1 MQLMLKKYLFVTMF
15 LSLAFLI
22 NTTTINAEETSVS
35 VSIPNVE
42 STTTTTTP
50 NLDSK
55 ADIKARRMEEL
66 KLRTDKKK
74 ADIVA
79 KKVERSERLETERAA
94 RSLKIEEL
102 KSKQEQF
109 KQNREALKATFD
121 EMKLQKLENIK
132 QRGLLVSARFNAISE
147 TMYKMLQRVTK
158 ILLEKKTAGFDVSS
172 AEDSLTAIE
181 LKLANIQ
188 SQQESIQ
195 TLIDG
200 LESLAPEEIP
210 SSLTEI
216 KNISTSLKSQYEAV
230 RSDMKQLV
238 QTLK

>member
-1 MQLMLKKYLFVTMF
+1 MQLMLKKYLFSTAI
-15 LSLAFLI
+15 LGLAFFI
-22 NTTTINAEETSVS
+22 NTTVVKAEETSVS
-35 VSIPNVE
+35 DIT
-42 STTTTTTP
+42 TTTTTTP
-50 NLDSK
+50 NFDNK
-55 ADIKARRMEEL
+55 ADIKARRIEEL

-79 KKVERSERLETERAA
+79 KKVERSERLETEKAA

-102 KSKQEQF
+102 KLKQEQF
-109 KQNREALKATFD
+109 KQNRETLKATFD

-147 TMYKMLQRVTK
+147 AMYKMLERVTK
-158 ILLEKKTAGFDVSS
+158 IVAEKKTAGFDVSS

-195 TLIDG
+195 TLIDE
-200 LESLAPEEIP
+200 LESLTPEEIP

>member
-1 MQLMLKKYLFVTMF
+1 MQLMLKKYLFSTAI
-15 LSLAFLI
+15 LGLAFFI
-22 NTTTINAEETSVS
+22 NTTVVKAEETSVS
-35 VSIPNVE
+35 DIT
-42 STTTTTTP
+42 TTTTTTP
-50 NLDSK
+50 NFDNK
-55 ADIKARRMEEL
+55 ADIKARRIEEL

-79 KKVERSERLETERAA
+79 KKVERSERLETEKAA

-102 KSKQEQF
+102 KLKKEQF
-109 KQNREALKATFD
+109 KQNRETLKATFD

-147 TMYKMLQRVTK
+147 AMYKMLERVTK
-158 ILLEKKTAGFDVSS
+158 IVAEKKTAGFDVSS

-195 TLIDG
+195 TLIDE
-200 LESLAPEEIP
+200 LESLTPEEIP

>member
-1 MQLMLKKYLFVTMF
+1 MLKKYLFSTAI
-15 LSLAFLI
+15 LGLAFFI
-22 NTTTINAEETSVS
+22 NTTVVKAEETSVS
-35 VSIPNVE
+35 DIT
-42 STTTTTTP
+42 TTTTTTP
-50 NLDSK
+50 NFDNK
-55 ADIKARRMEEL
+55 ADIKARRIEEL

-79 KKVERSERLETERAA
+79 KKVERSERLETEKAA

-102 KSKQEQF
+102 KLKQEQF
-109 KQNREALKATFD
+109 KQNRETLKATFD

-147 TMYKMLQRVTK
+147 AMYKMLERVTK
-158 ILLEKKTAGFDVSS
+158 IVAEKKTAGFDVSS

-195 TLIDG
+195 TLIDE
-200 LESLAPEEIP
+200 LESLTPEEIP

>member
-1 MQLMLKKYLFVTMF
+1 MQLMLKKYLFSTAI
-15 LSLAFLI
+15 LGLAFLI
-22 NTTTINAEETSVS
+22 NTTTVKAEETSVS
-35 VSIPNVE
+35 D
-42 STTTTTTP
+42 TTTTTTTIS
-50 NLDSK
+50 LDSK

-66 KLRTDKKK
+66 RLRTEKKK
-74 ADIVA
+74 ADISS
-79 KKVERSERLETERAA
+79 KKVERSERLETEKAA

-109 KQNREALKATFD
+109 KQNRETLKATFD

-132 QRGLLVSARFNAISE
+132 QRGLLISARFNAVSE
-147 TMYKMLQRVTK
+147 AMYKMLERVTK
-158 ILLEKKTAGFDVSS
+158 IVAEKKTAGFDVSS

-200 LESLAPEEIP
+200 LESLTPEEIP
-210 SSLTEI
+210 SSLTEM